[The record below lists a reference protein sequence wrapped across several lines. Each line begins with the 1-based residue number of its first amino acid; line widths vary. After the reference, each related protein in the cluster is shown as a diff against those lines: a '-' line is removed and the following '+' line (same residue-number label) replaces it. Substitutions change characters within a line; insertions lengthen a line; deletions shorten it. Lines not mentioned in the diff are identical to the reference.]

1 MRSLLV
7 AVAAALLV
15 PAGLWAEEIRGTVKS
30 VDASKNRLTVMV
42 GQTERVIT
50 VDPKVRVTMMQET
63 SRGRIFPRRTSVQ
76 EYLTTLSSVPPG
88 ASVTVMTSTTNGTE
102 IATSVQTNSVSGT
115 TSSSMSSSSSSSGER
130 GGRFLSRIFRR

>member
-42 GQTERVIT
+42 GEKERTIVC
-50 VDPKVRVTMMQET
+50 DPKCRVTMLQET

-76 EYLTTLSSVPPG
+76 EYLTSLSNVPAG
-88 ASVTVMTSTTNGTE
+88 ATVTVMTETRDGSE
-102 IATSVQTNSVSGT
+102 MATSVQTNRMSSSTTTTTTSTTT
-115 TSSSMSSSSSSSGER
+115 TSSGLL
-130 GGRFLSRIFRR
+130 GGRLRLFRR